1 MPAPTKNFTTFADSA
16 VDPDSPIDTALMT
29 GLRDNDIHVR
39 EWIGVGYTAA
49 QNHDHDNV
57 NSKPVVGVAD
67 GTITTLKIADANVT
81 QAKIG
86 SGAVGQAQLKTT
98 TGDMTI
104 TGVNPAESSFTGP
117 GGEYGFWP
125 SVYDDSNSSIE
136 HMVTAVSLEDGLGAL
151 LAETLPTTFTNRFHL
166 ARRITGVNNMVVRQR
181 YIQAS
186 PPYDMGD
193 GEVPLFIFAVVSSLG
208 EIEACWSA
216 PDPVWANNGPTD
228 IRPDFTDRSGTQ
240 FQMVRDISP
249 ALMARLAN
257 RATRV
262 TALIELSELPLVPRE
277 VTQAVKQADMPLIP
291 HPFLGNNLTGKTIV
305 LLDPVAV
312 LMVKLRELHATGES
326 INLLLHEDYLRIGN
340 TPLVRA
346 GPPGV
351 IVVAVSWK
359 LT

>member
-1 MPAPTKNFTTFADSA
+1 MIESA
-16 VDPDSPIDTALMT
+16 
-29 GLRDNDIHVR
+29 
-39 EWIGVGYTAA
+39 
-49 QNHDHDNV
+49 
-57 NSKPVVGVAD
+57 
-67 GTITTLKIADANVT
+67 
-81 QAKIG
+81 
-86 SGAVGQAQLKTT
+86 
-98 TGDMTI
+98 
-104 TGVNPAESSFTGP
+104 
-117 GGEYGFWP
+117 
-125 SVYDDSNSSIE
+125 
-136 HMVTAVSLEDGLGAL
+136 
-151 LAETLPTTFTNRFHL
+151 
-166 ARRITGVNNMVVRQR
+166 
-181 YIQAS
+181 
-186 PPYDMGD
+186 
-193 GEVPLFIFAVVSSLG
+193 
-208 EIEACWSA
+208 WSA

-249 ALMARLAN
+249 ALKARLAN

-291 HPFLGNNLTGKTIV
+291 HPFLGNKLTGKTIV

-351 IVVAVSWK
+351 IAVAASWK